1 MPVEIKRGGGGLSV
15 TFGSFYCDTWN
26 EVFNLIDEINMV
38 WRKHLVDNKIDISK
52 IKLFDISKIKLWDI
66 PEDKKDED
74 EDEDMYL
81 EDD

>member
-1 MPVEIKRGGGGLSV
+1 MIPIEIKRGGIDGLSV

-52 IKLFDISKIKLWDI
+52 IKLWDI
-66 PEDKKDED
+66 PKDKKDED

>member
-26 EVFNLIDEINMV
+26 EVFNLIDEIETV
-38 WRKHLVDNKIDISK
+38 WQKHLVDNKIDTSK
-52 IKLFDISKIKLWDI
+52 IKLLDTH
-66 PEDKKDED
+66 EDKKD